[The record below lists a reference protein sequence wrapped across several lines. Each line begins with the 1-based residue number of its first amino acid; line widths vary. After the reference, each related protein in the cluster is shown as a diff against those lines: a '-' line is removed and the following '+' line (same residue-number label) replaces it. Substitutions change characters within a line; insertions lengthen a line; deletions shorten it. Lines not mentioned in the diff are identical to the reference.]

1 MSMTDMKNKVAI
13 LGNTALMNRDD
24 KYIVNQRVGLLRLK
38 EDTYIDYPF
47 LYILTNSN
55 EFLTTLRKKANS
67 GVQVNLTSKA
77 IKEQLVIIPSKNYHD
92 KFNMITKPI
101 YLKIF
106 DLEIENE
113 YLTILR
119 DTLLPKLMSGELEI
133 PDDMEVN
140 MDELSI

>member
-1 MSMTDMKNKVAI
+1 MSMTDMKNNVAI

-47 LYILTNSN
+47 LYILTNFN
-55 EFLTTLRKKANS
+55 EFLINLRKKANS

-77 IKEQLVIIPSKNYHD
+77 IKEQLAIVPPKNYHN
-92 KFNMITKPI
+92 KFNTITKPM

-113 YLTILR
+113 YLTQLR
-119 DTLLPKLMSGELEI
+119 DTLLPKLMSGEIEI
-133 PDDMEVN
+133 PDDIEVN
-140 MDELSI
+140 EDELSI

>member
-77 IKEQLVIIPSKNYHD
+77 IKEQLVIVPSKNYHN

-101 YLKIF
+101 Y
-106 DLEIENE
+106 
-113 YLTILR
+113 
-119 DTLLPKLMSGELEI
+119 
-133 PDDMEVN
+133 
-140 MDELSI
+140 